1 MAGSD
6 NMPTGA
12 SGHNSKTPR
21 MKEENPE
28 ETIPAVA
35 PQTVDADMLPAAE
48 AQAADDVEKDAYEG
62 HDSGVAV
69 AEDDFDNLGIEPPIL
84 KAVKELGFVRCDNI
98 TVGYTWPS
106 LLKETLRLR
115 LYGAVQKPFVITGY
129 KGIDPEI
136 YGGIDRSVYPRPVSF
151 TVGVIATF

>member
-1 MAGSD
+1 M
-6 NMPTGA
+6 
-12 SGHNSKTPR
+12 
-21 MKEENPE
+21 
-28 ETIPAVA
+28 
-35 PQTVDADMLPAAE
+35 
-48 AQAADDVEKDAYEG
+48 
-62 HDSGVAV
+62 
-69 AEDDFDNLGIEPPIL
+69 
-84 KAVKELGFVRCDNI
+84 KELGFVRCDNI

>member
-1 MAGSD
+1 M
-6 NMPTGA
+6 
-12 SGHNSKTPR
+12 
-21 MKEENPE
+21 
-28 ETIPAVA
+28 
-35 PQTVDADMLPAAE
+35 
-48 AQAADDVEKDAYEG
+48 
-62 HDSGVAV
+62 
-69 AEDDFDNLGIEPPIL
+69 
-84 KAVKELGFVRCDNI
+84 RCDNI

-151 TVGVIATF
+151 TVGVDSDFLILVTIASECGWNFSSKS